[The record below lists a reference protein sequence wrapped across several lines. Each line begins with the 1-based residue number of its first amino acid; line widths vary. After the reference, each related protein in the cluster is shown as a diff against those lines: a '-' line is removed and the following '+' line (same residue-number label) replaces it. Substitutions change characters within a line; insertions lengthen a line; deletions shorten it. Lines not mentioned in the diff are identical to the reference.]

1 MTEVDDSEYD
11 QIKYQLFYE
20 IKNKELY
27 SIVYPV
33 CIEACF
39 AKGHDETKILTHQQ
53 LMCAENCLQKYK
65 SSFNLAMGLLTLKDK
80 WLS

>member
-1 MTEVDDSEYD
+1 MTEVNDSEYD

-27 SIVYPV
+27 SIAYPV
-33 CIEACF
+33 CIEACV
-39 AKGHDETKILTHQQ
+39 AKGQDETKILTYQQ
-53 LMCAENCLQKYK
+53 VMSAENCLQKYK
-65 SSFNLAMGLLTLKDK
+65 SSLNLAMGLLTLKDK